1 MTTSPEGPAAT
12 VYVVMGHDEEHGW
25 AVAAYTDKERA
36 EACSEAYQ
44 AEADSGLEFYHV
56 KELKLNV

>member
-1 MTTSPEGPAAT
+1 MSAAT